1 MEVGDTHESLLLP
14 ENLRQL
20 MAARVERKTFSS
32 MVKPTGMMFKALEGA
47 LTELMEKHTK
57 KRGYERR
64 WVLVGK
70 WKDLSSS

>member
-1 MEVGDTHESLLLP
+1 
-14 ENLRQL
+14 

-57 KRGYERR
+57 ERGYERR